1 MNKVCLFG
9 RLTKDVDLKFAA
21 GSGTAVASFTL
32 AVNRQFKKDET
43 DFINCKA
50 FAKTAEIL
58 AQYVFKGQQLSVT
71 GHIQTGKYKNKAGK
85 DVYTTEVIVDSFNF
99 VSQGNKGQAKNK
111 KDNSL
116 EGLEEIEVLD
126 EGEIPF

>member
-1 MNKVCLFG
+1 MNNVSLLG

-32 AVNRQFKKDET
+32 AVNRPFKKNET

-58 AQYVFKGQQLSVT
+58 AQYVFKGQQLGVT
-71 GHIQTGKYKNKAGK
+71 GHIQTGKYKNKEGK
-85 DVYTTEVIVDSFNF
+85 DVYTTEVIVNSFDF
-99 VSQGNKGQAKNK
+99 ISQSNKEQAK

>member
-1 MNKVCLFG
+1 MNNVALVG
-9 RLTKDVDLKFAA
+9 RLTKDMDLRFAA

-32 AVNRQFKKDET
+32 AVNRPFKKDET

-58 AQYVFKGQQLSVT
+58 AQYVFKGQQLGVT
-71 GHIQTGKYKNKAGK
+71 GHIQTGKYKNKDGK
-85 DVYTTEVIVDSFNF
+85 DVYTTEVIVNSFNF
-99 VSQGNKGQAKNK
+99 ISQGNKEQAK
-111 KDNSL
+111 KDSSL

>member
-1 MNKVCLFG
+1 MNNVSLLG
-9 RLTKDVDLKFAA
+9 RLTKDIDLKFAA

-32 AVNRQFKKDET
+32 AVNREFKKDEA

-50 FAKTAEIL
+50 FAKKAEIL
-58 AQYVFKGQQLSVT
+58 AQYVFKGQQLAVK
-71 GHIQTGKYKNKAGK
+71 GQIQTGKYKNKENK
-85 DVYTTEVIVDSFNF
+85 DVYTTEVIVDSFYF
-99 VSQGNKGQAKNK
+99 ISQSNKKQTK

-116 EGLEEIEVLD
+116 EELEEIEVLD

>member
-1 MNKVCLFG
+1 MNKVILIG
-9 RLTKDVDLKFAA
+9 RLTKDPELRYAA
-21 GSGTAVASFTL
+21 GSGTAVCRFTV
-32 AVNRQFKKDET
+32 AINRQFKKDET

-71 GHIQTGKYKNKAGK
+71 GHIQTGKYKNKDGK
-85 DVYTTEVIVDSFNF
+85 DVYTTEVIVDSFDF
-99 VSQGNKGQAKNK
+99 VSQGNKEQAK

-116 EGLEEIEVLD
+116 ERLEEIEVLD

>member
-1 MNKVCLFG
+1 MNKVCLLG
-9 RLTKDVDLKFAA
+9 RLTKDVDLRFAA

-32 AVNRQFKKDET
+32 AVNRKFKKDEA

-58 AQYVFKGQQLSVT
+58 AQYVFKGQQLAVT
-71 GHIQTGKYKNKAGK
+71 GHIQTGKYKNKEGK
-85 DVYTTEVIVDSFNF
+85 DVYTTEVIVNSFNF
-99 VSQGNKGQAKNK
+99 ISQGNKEQAKNK

-126 EGEIPF
+126 DGDIPF

>member
-1 MNKVCLFG
+1 MIELQGKYTNAKIYADTIEDGVYSQVY
-9 RLTKDVDLKFAA
+9 DI
-21 GSGTAVASFTL
+21 
-32 AVNRQFKKDET
+32 
-43 DFINCKA
+43 INCKA

-58 AQYVFKGQQLSVT
+58 AQYVFKGQQLAVT

>member
-1 MNKVCLFG
+1 MNNVSLLG

-21 GSGTAVASFTL
+21 GSGIAVASFTL
-32 AVNRQFKKDET
+32 AVNRPFKKDET

-58 AQYVFKGQQLSVT
+58 AQYVFKGQQLGVT
-71 GHIQTGKYKNKAGK
+71 GHIQTGKYKNKENK
-85 DVYTTEVIVDSFNF
+85 DVYTTEVIVNSFNF
-99 VSQGNKGQAKNK
+99 ISQSNKEQTK

-116 EGLEEIEVLD
+116 EGLEEIED

>member
-1 MNKVCLFG
+1 MNNVSLLG

-32 AVNRQFKKDET
+32 AVNREFKKDEA

-50 FAKTAEIL
+50 FAKKAEIL
-58 AQYVFKGQQLSVT
+58 AQYVFKGQQL
-71 GHIQTGKYKNKAGK
+71 GIKGQIQTGKYKNKENK
-85 DVYTTEVIVDSFNF
+85 DVYTTEVIVDSFYF
-99 VSQGNKGQAKNK
+99 ISQSNKEQTK